1 MGVRTYNYGYARFTQ
16 PDPRGSSVTDLNRY
30 AYAGC
35 NPANFI
41 DPTGTQF
48 FDPTTQCEPF
58 ALGIGIGLFTIGIA
72 ELSLSVTS
80 VASGEAVLF
89 GPFGIGLAA
98 AGALS
103 GAGNI
108 FAGIDI
114 ARSACE

>member
-1 MGVRTYNYGYARFTQ
+1 
-16 PDPRGSSVTDLNRY
+16 
-30 AYAGC
+30 
-35 NPANFI
+35 
-41 DPTGTQF
+41 
-48 FDPTTQCEPF
+48 
-58 ALGIGIGLFTIGIA
+58 
-72 ELSLSVTS
+72 LSVTS